1 MANCKKILIAPLIL
15 MLFMF
20 TGCKSESVLKN
31 VNSVVESIT
40 PNDECEEI
48 ISMVLEQ
55 QYRYNNKP
63 VAKAAENSVILQRDA
78 LIGSAPYILPQQ
90 NVLYLSDKKLLYHRL
105 EMDLRFF
112 TEYGYI
118 DYADLKKIVDKL
130 TDLQEKCTYTIQK
143 TDLNKF
149 SDADFF
155 KNAGF
160 KNVYLVTLHYP
171 NIKTIHKRII
181 RNIKEELQQEFQV
194 YAQDRKDFERIA
206 NDEKTS
212 ASELQKYGEVI
223 LKNYLQ
229 VLDDPNIPF
238 KTLKKPVYMKK
249 QETEKYTMY
258 LVADA
263 KSSDFFMHASE
274 IMWSGCMESVY
285 EYASDVSSMVLFN
298 KQFSINFAK
307 LSLPEKI
314 NDSETK
320 SKLNKYVEEFNSN
333 GMNHTQNI
341 GNLEEL
347 DAYFSRLDELN
358 DKILP
363 MMFNLMRSVQWIYVC
378 DNTKG
383 DKIYLDVSSIVGNQE
398 SFSAKIKIFDQATNI
413 TFANTAAGLY
423 GSFENE
429 QRYLVNQNPILTKI
443 YNACLK
449 YLR

>member
-1 MANCKKILIAPLIL
+1 
-15 MLFMF
+15 MF

-31 VNSVVESIT
+31 VNSIVESIT

-63 VAKAAENSVILQRDA
+63 VEKAAANSVILQRDA
-78 LIGSAPYILPQQ
+78 SIGSAPYILPQR
-90 NVLYLSDKKLLYHRL
+90 NVLYISDKKMLYHKL
-105 EMDLRFF
+105 EMYLSFF

-118 DYADLKKIVDKL
+118 DYADLKKIVEKL

-143 TDLNKF
+143 TDLDNF
-149 SDADFF
+149 SEADHF
-155 KNAGF
+155 KKSGF
-160 KNVYLVTLHYP
+160 QNVYVVTLHYP
-171 NIKTIHKRII
+171 DMKEIHKRIMRDI
-181 RNIKEELQQEFQV
+181 RKELQELQV
-194 YAQDRKDFERIA
+194 YANDRKDFERIA

-212 ASELQKYGEVI
+212 VSDLQKYGEII

-229 VLDDPNIPF
+229 VLDDPNIKF
-238 KTLKKPVYMKK
+238 KTLKKSVYIKK
-249 QETEKYTMY
+249 QEANKYTMY

-263 KSSDFFMHASE
+263 KNSDFFMHASE
-274 IMWSGCMESVY
+274 IMWSGSMESVY
-285 EYASDVSSMVLFN
+285 EGASNVSSMVLFD
-298 KQFSINFAK
+298 KQLSINFAK

-363 MMFNLMRSVQWIYVC
+363 MMFKLMRSVQWVYVC

-383 DKIYLDVSSIVGNQE
+383 NKIYLDVSSIVGNQE
-398 SFSAKIKIFDQATNI
+398 SFVAKIKIIDQATNI

-423 GSFENE
+423 GRLENE
-429 QRYLVNQNPILTKI
+429 QSYLVNQNPILSNI

-449 YLR
+449 YIR